1 MGAKGL
7 DADRIPEGAAPP
19 RLRGPG
25 TFVADLHVHSRFAM
39 GCSPALTLP
48 NLAQQAKR
56 KGIDL
61 LATGDFTHPAWSAE
75 LRAGLTDCGDGLFEH
90 EGVRFVLG
98 TEISCVFKQ
107 DGKGRRVHLLV
118 MVSSWKAVERL
129 TEALGKL
136 GRLDYDGRAMVRLS
150 CEETAALVLNA
161 DPEAILIPAHVWTP
175 WYALF
180 GSKSGFDDI
189 ARCFGSTMPYV
200 RAVETGLSSDPA
212 MNRLVPQLDSIPV
225 VSFSDA
231 HSLDRLGREA
241 TVFRAD
247 LSYHGLGRALSAG
260 DIVMTIETFPEH
272 GKYHLDGHRACGIR
286 FEPWETSRV
295 GGRCTKCH
303 KPLTVGVLS
312 RVMELA
318 DEDRFAAPIQGAPF
332 VSTLPLDEIVGAVR
346 GKGARTRGVRKTV
359 ETIVSEL
366 GPELDIIVDTPV
378 ADVRRVAGDEIAG
391 ALHSVRQGTATIE
404 PGYDGQYGRFSAAAG

>member
-1 MGAKGL
+1 MAAKGL
-7 DADRIPEGAAPP
+7 DADRIPEGELQP
-19 RLRGPG
+19 RLRGRG

-61 LATGDFTHPAWSAE
+61 LATGDFTHPGWSAE
-75 LRAGLTDCGDGLFEH
+75 LRAGLIDCGDGLFEH
-90 EGVRFVLG
+90 SGVRFVLG

-107 DGKGRRVHLLV
+107 DGKGRRVHMLA
-118 MVSSWKAVERL
+118 MVSSWRAVERL
-129 TEALGKL
+129 TEELGKL
-136 GRLDYDGRAMVRLS
+136 GRLDYDGRAMGRLS
-150 CEETAALVLNA
+150 CEQAATLVLNA

-189 ARCFGSTMPYV
+189 AGCFGSAMPYV
-200 RAVETGLSSDPA
+200 RAVESGLSSDPA
-212 MNRLVPQLDSIPV
+212 MNRLVPQLDSLPV
-225 VSFSDA
+225 VSFGDA

-241 TVFRAD
+241 TVFQAD
-247 LSYHGLGRALSAG
+247 LSYEGLHRALSTG

-286 FEPWETSRV
+286 LEPRETSRI
-295 GGRCTKCH
+295 GARCPKCD

-318 DEDRFAAPIQGAPF
+318 DNDRLASPIRGTPF

-366 GPELDIIVDTPV
+366 GPELDITVERPV
-378 ADVRRVAGDEIAG
+378 ADVRQVAGDEIAD
-391 ALHSVRQGTATIE
+391 ALRSVRQGTATIE
-404 PGYDGQYGRFSAAAG
+404 PGYDGQYGSFAPAPG